1 MRQVLDGVR
10 GKVGRIRADSRHRDF
25 VDTTMAACALVALAD
40 DDHRLSELV
49 ARDRIIHLL
58 DRERTVD
65 VNRAV
70 AAYERYSKLLET
82 ERATGRKTL
91 LEIVAGMKGDRE
103 KSERLIHLSIA
114 VGRADQQFSA
124 RERSVVEDICHA
136 LGLHPADLGV
146 YDI

>member
-1 MRQVLDGVR
+1 MRQLLDGVK
-10 GKVGRIRADSRHRDF
+10 GKVGRMRAGSRHRDF

-40 DDHRLSELV
+40 DDHRLSELI
-49 ARDRIIHLL
+49 ARDRILHHL
-58 DRERTVD
+58 DQERTVD

-82 ERATGRKTL
+82 EGSAGRKNL
-91 LEIVAGMKGDRE
+91 LDIVASVRGDRQ
-103 KSERLIHLSIA
+103 KSEQLIRVSIA

-124 RERSVVEDICHA
+124 KERSVVEDICDA

>member
-1 MRQVLDGVR
+1 MRQLLDGVR

-82 ERATGRKTL
+82 EGTAGRKAL
-91 LEIVAGMKGDRE
+91 LEIVAGVKGDRE
-103 KSERLIHLSIA
+103 KSEQLIRLSIA

-136 LGLHPADLGV
+136 LRLHPADLGV
-146 YDI
+146 YDL

>member
-1 MRQVLDGVR
+1 MRQLLDGVR

-49 ARDRIIHLL
+49 ARDRIIHLM

-65 VNRAV
+65 DNRAV
-70 AAYERYSKLLET
+70 AAYERYAKLLET

>member
-1 MRQVLDGVR
+1 MRQLLDGVK
-10 GKVGRIRADSRHRDF
+10 GKVGRMREGSRHRDF

-49 ARDRIIHLL
+49 ARDRILHHLDL
-58 DRERTVD
+58 ERTVD

-70 AAYERYSKLLET
+70 AAYEKYSRLVET
-82 ERATGRKTL
+82 GGATGRKTL
-91 LEIVAGMKGDRE
+91 LEIVAGVKGDRE
-103 KSERLIHLSIA
+103 RSEKLVRVCIA
-114 VGRADQQFSA
+114 IGRADQQFSP

-146 YDI
+146 YDL